1 MELDREK
8 LLEAL
13 RGKNVKVDDTINR
26 FVGNT
31 ALFIKFIVSF
41 ALEDRMPAIYE
52 AYESGDN
59 DKLIMTVHK
68 LKGVAGN
75 LGIMEIYETAEKA
88 IAILRSGSRDG
99 VYDLLKRLEVLC
111 ADISETVKSNI
122 PEGFD
127 PDRDIEV

>member
-1 MELDREK
+1 MEFDREK
-8 LLEAL
+8 LLDAL
-13 RGKNVKVDDTINR
+13 REKNVKVDDTIDR

-31 ALFIKFIVSF
+31 GLFIKFIVSF
-41 ALEDRMPAIYE
+41 AMEDRIPAIYE
-52 AYESGDN
+52 AYESGDS

-75 LGIMEIYETAEKA
+75 LGITEIYETAEKA

-99 VYDLLKRLEVLC
+99 VFELLKRLETLC
-111 ADISETVKSNI
+111 ADVSATVKSNI

-127 PDRDIEV
+127 PNRDIEI